1 MRLRRRA
8 GNGELEIGSDSFLD
22 IIANIVG
29 ILIILIVVAGV
40 RVSNAP
46 VLLSDEVQADEQI
59 VETAPVPP
67 TPLETPESIV
77 PVEVA
82 DPIPDPIDVVKE
94 EEKLI
99 AQRSAELERLTRNL
113 DAEIRA
119 AGAETATMNAE
130 LERVTGTKQETQR
143 RIDAALLALAER
155 NRNLEVRNNHLLQS
169 RMTADRAK
177 TRLLNLQI
185 ELDQAERRK
194 APVKTIRHK
203 LTPVS
208 RTVEGEELHFQ
219 LAGNR
224 VIYVPLEEL
233 VERLRVQVDRQ
244 KQWLVKFRQHQGSV
258 GPVGGFTMKYVV
270 ARVPLSVVHEL
281 RYGRGYVRI
290 GVTQWELEPDP
301 ELETETADVAVRT
314 GSSFHLALSA
324 ADLKTTLTFWVYP
337 DSFELYHHLQ
347 KYAHAHGFTV
357 AARPLPFGV
366 RIAGSPN
373 GTKSAGQ

>member
-1 MRLRRRA
+1 MRRRP
-8 GNGELEIGSDSFLD
+8 GKDELDIGSDSFLD

-29 ILIILIVVAGV
+29 ILIILIVVAGM

-46 VLLSDEVQADEQI
+46 VLLPDDVQADEQT
-59 VETAPVPP
+59 VATKPNPPTPPETPKSTAPVEVTPP
-67 TPLETPESIV
+67 M
-77 PVEVA
+77 
-82 DPIPDPIDVVKE
+82 PDLFDTQQA

-99 AQRSAELERLTRNL
+99 AQRAAELERLSRDL
-113 DAEIRA
+113 DVENRA
-119 AGAETATMNAE
+119 ASAKTASMKAE
-130 LERVTGTKQETQR
+130 LEKMTETKQQIQH

-155 NRNLEVRNNHLLQS
+155 NRGLEVRNTHLSQS
-169 RMTADRAK
+169 RKTFDRAK
-177 TRLLNLQI
+177 NRMLNLQI
-185 ELDQAERRK
+185 ELDQVKRHT

-208 RTVEGEELHFQ
+208 RMVEGEELHFQ

-224 VIYVPLEEL
+224 VAHVPLEEL

-301 ELETETADVAVRT
+301 ELETETADVALRP
-314 GSSFHLALSA
+314 GSSFHLAISA
-324 ADLKTTLTFWVYP
+324 ADPKTTLTFWVYP
-337 DSFELYHHLQ
+337 DSFELYHRLQ
-347 KYAHAHGFTV
+347 KFAHDQGFTV
-357 AARPLPFGV
+357 AARPLPFGIH
-366 RIAGSPN
+366 IAGSPN